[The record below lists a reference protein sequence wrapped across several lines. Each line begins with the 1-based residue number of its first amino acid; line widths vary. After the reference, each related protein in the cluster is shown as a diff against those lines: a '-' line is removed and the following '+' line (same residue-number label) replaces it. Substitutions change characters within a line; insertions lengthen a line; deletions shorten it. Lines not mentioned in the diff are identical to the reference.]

1 MSPISDIEIFAFSSA
16 HYHDAVMPSMMYES
30 FYYCHCQT
38 LAVHIHLQLIKNR
51 ICVRTSSQFAISHFA
66 WKKTCERDNS
76 LNRSTSHDRIDANE
90 MSIAFCANS
99 YLSSIFQWNFH
110 VAFSTFPYS
119 IFFCLYRSLSLSLAR
134 WIHMHTVINATD
146 DAYKF
151 LFRVWNEKKV
161 VGACTKPK
169 TNEKKNKKEMEIK

>member
-66 WKKTCERDNS
+66 WKKKTCERDNS

-110 VAFSTFPYS
+110 VAFSTFPYF
-119 IFFCLYRSLSLSLAR
+119 IFFSLSLSLDSHAHCYQCNR
-134 WIHMHTVINATD
+134 RCLQ
-146 DAYKF
+146 F